1 MGEVSPVGARLQCAW
16 NAKVRKAWLW
26 HGLGPLK
33 NVLVNLLPVL
43 CSGINEPVQGGRAG
57 GRFSGALRP
66 CLTKSKGG
74 ILLQSG
80 DWGQGWTLFFSMEDR
95 TGMWDE

>member
-1 MGEVSPVGARLQCAW
+1 MERQG
-16 NAKVRKAWLW
+16 KAWLW
-26 HGLGPLK
+26 HGLGPSK
-33 NVLVNLLPVL
+33 NVLVNLLN
-43 CSGINEPVQGGRAG
+43 SGINEASAGGRAG
-57 GRFSGALRP
+57 GGFSGALRP